1 MADHLNPLVPHQK
14 VFIIDAHGHE
24 KNSEE
29 RDRMYDDTTFDLHF
43 HKKTNPITINNKMV
57 YEANVRIPINNPD
70 AEVSVD
76 WKDYDSNEIPGRIK
90 KEIKKALKDRQTREA
105 FVKRLS
111 EILATYPSQKN
122 NKTKTE
128 DALRRFAEAFGIGNI
143 QVKEEWFTHITK
155 DPKRVSMLSVK
166 SIDDRRYNFLSC
178 DDYML
183 AEEAEPTAKF
193 IIRLYGGEKSG
204 KTESISIA
212 LRILLERFP
221 EHAIIIDNGEKSGD
235 VKALLFINGA
245 KVGIESQGDPNSR
258 QMRSIDEFASMGCD
272 VILTASRTW
281 GMTKRSVEAQR
292 ENHYL
297 IYTFKK
303 AKEVDEKK
311 HYVDNEAMGLRLA
324 EFVEGAT
331 KGAFYEL

>member
-24 KNSEE
+24 NNSAE
-29 RDRMYDDTTFDLHF
+29 RDRMYEDTTFDLHF

-76 WKDYDSNEIPGRIK
+76 WKDHESNEIPGKIK
-90 KEIKKALKDRQTREA
+90 KEIKNALKDRKTREA
-105 FVKRLS
+105 FVRRLS
-111 EILATYPSQKN
+111 EILATYTSQKD

-128 DALRRFAEAFGIGNI
+128 EALRRFAEAFGIGNI

-155 DPKRVSMLSVK
+155 DPQRVSMLSVK
-166 SIDDRRYNFLSC
+166 STDNRRYNFLSC

-183 AEEAEPTAKF
+183 AEEAEPTVKS
-193 IIRLYGGEKSG
+193 IIRLYGGEKRG

-258 QMRSIDEFASMGCD
+258 QMRSIDEFVSMGCD

-292 ENHYL
+292 EHQYMTY
-297 IYTFKK
+297 IFKK
-303 AKEVDEKK
+303 NKE
-311 HYVDNEAMGLRLA
+311 DNEEKYYGDNETMGRRLA
-324 EFVEGAT
+324 EFVEGLT
-331 KGAFYEL
+331 KGAFSEL